1 MRSLGNSLGKKL
13 SQCVWAA
20 RVQTSQSDRKAK
32 NRRFFGFFGSKFR
45 FRILLFI
52 LGLVFALIFS
62 KQILASEMPENDGV
76 TSQNAE
82 TVVVLSAGQT
92 ESEAQKQEIQ
102 DPGRTEGSELG
113 QVGEEQIEGSENK
126 YQGAQE
132 AVPVDNSNN
141 SSQEKQSILNEK
153 DEFKDKLPQ
162 VVRETESIGTPDK
175 PTIDGGL
182 ISAPELTEEL
192 EAKASELELQN
203 LNALDTSQA
212 QAFIAIFMDKFQN
225 LNLEQT
231 HEFLANIEK
240 KLIQGARGKYRSFMI
255 QLKKE
260 QSLKISH
267 KKEISSRRSHAGKN
281 NKTHKK

>member
-13 SQCVWAA
+13 SQCVWTRAA
-20 RVQTSQSDRKAK
+20 PKTKPDNRCK
-32 NRRFFGFFGSKFR
+32 NRRFWGLYGAKYKFR
-45 FRILLFI
+45 IGLII
-52 LGLVFALIFS
+52 LGLIFALIFS
-62 KQILASEMPENDGV
+62 RQILASEMPENDGFAG
-76 TSQNAE
+76 QNAE

-92 ESEAQKQEIQ
+92 ESEAQKQESK
-102 DPGRTEGSELG
+102 DPWQTEGSELG

-132 AVPVDNSNN
+132 AIPVDNSNH

-212 QAFIAIFMDKFQN
+212 QAFIAIFMDTLQN

-231 HEFLANIEK
+231 HKFLANIEK